1 MLSQLSAFILVN
13 LKGILR
19 DRILH
24 AIFGVA
30 LVILVLVP
38 SLSTFSMRQVQ
49 ELAINL
55 SLSAT
60 SMVLLVA
67 TLLLGASAIWRD
79 IERRYTAALL
89 PLPVG
94 RSTYLLAK
102 FIACAIFLVL
112 SGIILG
118 VVSVAVISISA
129 AQYPS
134 GMPIL
139 WGNVL
144 LAVAADVLKYIL
156 LAAIAVSLSTVSTS
170 FALPFFCTLAVY
182 LAGSA
187 AQEVFEYITGQFGQ
201 QFDPAALAIIKGAYY
216 LLPNFSGFDFKVH
229 AVYALPVALDA
240 ILFPV
245 LYAFF
250 YAAIALAVA
259 IFVLNRRQLP

>member
-1 MLSQLSAFILVN
+1 MLSQLTAFILVN

-24 AIFGVA
+24 AVFGVA

-89 PLPVG
+89 PLPVS

-134 GMPIL
+134 GMPLL

-144 LAVAADVLKYIL
+144 LAVAADVIKYIL
-156 LAAIAVSLSTVSTS
+156 LAAIAVSLSTISTS

-201 QFDPAALAIIKGAYY
+201 QFDPASLAIIKGAYY
-216 LLPNFSGFDFKVH
+216 LLPNFAGFDFKVH
-229 AVYALPVALDA
+229 AVYALPVSLDA

-245 LYAFF
+245 FYACC
-250 YAAIALAVA
+250 YAAIVLAVA

>member
-1 MLSQLSAFILVN
+1 MLSQLTSLILTN

-60 SMVLLVA
+60 SMVLMAA

-79 IERRYTAALL
+79 VDRRFTAALL
-89 PLPVG
+89 PLPVS
-94 RSTYLLAK
+94 RSTFLLAK
-102 FIACAIFLVL
+102 FIGLSLFLIL
-112 SGIILG
+112 SGIILA

-129 AQYPS
+129 SQYPS
-134 GMPIL
+134 DIPIL
-139 WGNVL
+139 WHNVL
-144 LAVAADVLKYIL
+144 LAIAADVVKYIL
-156 LAAIAVSLSTVSTS
+156 LAAIAVSFSTVSTS

-182 LAGSA
+182 LGGSA
-187 AQEVFEYITGQFGQ
+187 AQEVYEYITGQFGQ
-201 QFDPAALAIIKGAYY
+201 QFDPASLSIIKGAYY
-216 LLPNFSGFDFKVH
+216 LLPNFAGFDFKVH
-229 AVYALPVALDA
+229 AVYALPVSLDA

-245 LYAFF
+245 FYAFL
-250 YAAIALAVA
+250 YSAIVLGVA

>member
-1 MLSQLSAFILVN
+1 MLSQLAAFILVN
-13 LKGILR
+13 LKAILR

-67 TLLLGASAIWRD
+67 TLLLGASAVWRD

-89 PLPVG
+89 PLPVS

-102 FIACAIFLVL
+102 FIACSIFLVL
-112 SGIILG
+112 SGIILAI
-118 VVSVAVISISA
+118 VSVAVISISV

-134 GMPIL
+134 DIPVL
-139 WGNVL
+139 WTNVL
-144 LAVAADVLKYIL
+144 LAIAADVVKYIL
-156 LAAIAVSLSTVSTS
+156 LAAIAVSFSTISTS

-187 AQEVFEYITGQFGQ
+187 AQEVFEYISGQFGQ
-201 QFDPAALAIIKGAYY
+201 QFDPSSLTIIKGAYY
-216 LLPNFSGFDFKVH
+216 LLPNFAGFDFKVH
-229 AVYALPVALDA
+229 AVYALPVSLNA
-240 ILFPV
+240 ILFP
-245 LYAFF
+245 LIYTFF
-250 YAAIALAVA
+250 YSAIVLGIA
-259 IFVLNRRQLP
+259 ICVLNRRELP